1 MTAFEA
7 LDSKPKV
14 FCPTFETIPIIVLLL
29 IYLLFLSNLL
39 LSNNVLYNS
48 KTSRLSIAIHV
59 NVIPIILFIL
69 SIYFLSYFLLITFAA
84 SEAACKVM
92 LVAGYAKPIPFS
104 YLLFLLFKGKQ
115 SIWIYTRIWIF
126 CLKTFKTSI
135 PRCKV

>member
-1 MTAFEA
+1 MAALKA
-7 LDSKPKV
+7 LDSKPKIFRPAFV
-14 FCPTFETIPIIVLLL
+14 TIPIIVWLL
-29 IYLLFLSNLL
+29 IYLLLLSILL
-39 LSNNVLYNS
+39 FSNNVLYNS
-48 KTSRLSIAIHV
+48 KTSMLSIIL
-59 NVIPIILFIL
+59 ITLFIL
-69 SIYFLSYFLLITFAA
+69 SIYFLCYFRLITFAA